1 MENSTKNENAFILTA
16 VIVLGILALVVWKFS
31 GAINVNFATGLSV
44 LLRSVGVV
52 AIGIA
57 LIKFEILSLGAVIPG
72 LMGGL
77 VWAFFPAFDYW
88 ALQAMG
94 VQVVPEPGESVWYV
108 RWYAKAAFIAVPI
121 LGGYGIRHVILS
133 RQSSPRLK
141 NGL

>member
-57 LIKFEILSLGAVIPG
+57 LIKFDVLSLGAVIPG
-72 LMGGL
+72 LVGGL

-88 ALQAMG
+88 AFQAMGG
-94 VQVVPEPGESVWYV
+94 VQVVLEPGESVWYV

-121 LGGYGIRHVILS
+121 LGGYGIRQVMLS
-133 RQSSPRLK
+133 R
-141 NGL
+141 